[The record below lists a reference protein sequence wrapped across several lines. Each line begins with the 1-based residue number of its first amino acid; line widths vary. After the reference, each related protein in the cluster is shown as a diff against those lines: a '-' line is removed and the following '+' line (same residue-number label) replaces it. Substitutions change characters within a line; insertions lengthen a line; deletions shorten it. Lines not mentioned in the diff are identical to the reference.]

1 MQDSVL
7 RHFLNKVVYIELTN
21 GSIHM
26 GELTFIDTWNKDTP
40 LRHQNM
46 YYIGDVGFLPS
57 EVCVLRKI

>member
-26 GELTFIDTWNKDTP
+26 GELTFIGT
-40 LRHQNM
+40 
-46 YYIGDVGFLPS
+46 
-57 EVCVLRKI
+57 